1 MGNIYSVHLLFNSQH
16 GEEQAARIDFG
27 DVLQLVGVVFLDG
40 FRSTDFEGYLVDYD
54 WDFGDGTQG
63 TGETLAHTYEDNGVY
78 TVTLTVTDDEGGT
91 SSDTITVYVENIDNN
106 DQVNAILGNNASH
119 GWLNDSGQYV
129 VILECP
135 ADLVIINTQNQK
147 TGIFEGSKINE
158 IEGAFIAKLYS
169 DIEVYYIPIEAMYTF
184 KVVGTGTGVYNLS
197 IIGVENNVLKKY
209 GLYDV
214 TCSLDSMDIYSFDF
228 NEDTISM
235 TTEDPEKR
243 YSLELMTST
252 DYELDR
258 FYLRDMELDKEA
270 THSYKINDW
279 EILSSGK
286 PVTFFID
293 LDSDGLYEG
302 KVDLQSGLTG
312 EDVDSMLI
320 RHPISEPVFPFFLFF
335 IAGAFLT
342 IGVGALLTEVGKWA
356 LLSLIIPLYS
366 RIKKEDVLDQPTRHK
381 IHGYLIGN
389 PGAHLGLIKQDLK
402 LGNGQV
408 VYHLKRLM
416 EADLIYSKEDG
427 IRKRFYPKEYPESKT
442 NGHHFNHVEQKILK
456 LITKTSGLTQKKIAG
471 SIGISRQV
479 AGYHLSKM
487 EKEGIIE
494 KEDVGR
500 ESRFYPSES
509 YSV

>member
-119 GWLNDSGQYV
+119 GWLNESGQYV

-135 ADLVIINTQNQK
+135 ADLVIINNQNQK
-147 TGIFEGSKINE
+147 TGLVAGSLVNE
-158 IEGAFIAKLYS
+158 IEGAFVAKLYS
-169 DIEVYYIPIEAMYTF
+169 DIEVYYIPIEAMYAF

-214 TCSLDSMDIYSFDF
+214 ICSLDSLDVYSFDF
-228 NEDTISM
+228 IEDTISM
-235 TTEDPEKR
+235 KTENPETR
-243 YSLELMTST
+243 YSLELLTVT
-252 DYELDR
+252 EHELDR
-258 FYLRDMELDKEA
+258 FYLMDMRIDTNAIHKYE
-270 THSYKINDW
+270 INDW
-279 EILSSGK
+279 ETLSSGK
-286 PVTFFID
+286 PVTFFLD
-293 LDSDGLYEG
+293 KDSDGVYEG
-302 KVDLQSGLTG
+302 KVDLRSGLTG
-312 EDVDSMLI
+312 EEVDRMLL
-320 RHPISEPVFPFFLFF
+320 RQPIPEPAFPFFLFF
-335 IAGAFLT
+335 IAGVFFT
-342 IGVGALLTEVGKWA
+342 IGVGTLLTEVGKWA

-366 RIKKEDVLDQPTRHK
+366 RIKKKDLLNQPIRYK
-381 IHGYLIGN
+381 IHGYVIGN
-389 PGAHLGLIKQDLK
+389 PGAHFGLIKQDLK

-427 IRKRFYPKEYPESKT
+427 IRKRFYPKEFPESET
-442 NGHHFNHVEQKILK
+442 NGHHFNHIEEKILK
-456 LITKTSGLTQKKIAG
+456 LVKETRGITQKKIAH

-487 EKEGIIE
+487 EEIGAIKKKLEGRHT
-494 KEDVGR
+494 KY
-500 ESRFYPSES
+500 YPLKDMGS
-509 YSV
+509 